1 LKGLLNLDFERLF
14 ITKESEFFRFSEE
27 GNDMGYLLL
36 FDTFSKASDKFGTL
50 FLEDNFEPNENH
62 IVVQYAYRSD
72 LTDMDREF
80 ILSFVEGLLSFKL
93 SIDYVV
99 DFFYVEQDLEFDHPT
114 NRGFVELVEKINRLF
129 NRNIMINDFQSFNN
143 ILQQ

>member
-1 LKGLLNLDFERLF
+1 
-14 ITKESEFFRFSEE
+14 
-27 GNDMGYLLL
+27 MGYLLL

-80 ILSFVEGLLSFKL
+80 ILSFVEGLLSFKP

>member
-1 LKGLLNLDFERLF
+1 
-14 ITKESEFFRFSEE
+14 
-27 GNDMGYLLL
+27 MGYLLL
-36 FDTFSKASDKFGTL
+36 FDTFSKASDKFGTP
-50 FLEDNFEPNENH
+50 FFEDDFEPNENH
-62 IVVQYAYRSD
+62 IVIQYAYRSD

-80 ILSFVEGLLSFKL
+80 ILSFVEGLLSFKP

-99 DFFYVEQDLEFDHPT
+99 DFFYVEQDLEFDYPT
-114 NRGFVELVEKINRLF
+114 NSGFVELVEKINRLF